1 MVFLLETTEQ
11 RRSDAWKV
19 PPKSASGSLKKKK
32 KDDDVVEF
40 VEGFVAEFIEESA

>member
-1 MVFLLETTEQ
+1 MESAAEKCF
-11 RRSDAWKV
+11 WKF
-19 PPKSASGSLKKKK
+19 KKKK

>member
-1 MVFLLETTEQ
+1 MESAAEKCF
-11 RRSDAWKV
+11 WKF
-19 PPKSASGSLKKKK
+19 KKKKK